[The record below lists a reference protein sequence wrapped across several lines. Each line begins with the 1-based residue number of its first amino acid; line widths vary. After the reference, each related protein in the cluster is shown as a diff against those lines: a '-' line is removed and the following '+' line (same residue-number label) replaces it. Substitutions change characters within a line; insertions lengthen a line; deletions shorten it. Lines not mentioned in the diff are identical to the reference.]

1 MYRNALIP
9 IDGSEYPG
17 LAIDQLPH
25 LLPGP
30 DRRVVIVEVIDTA
43 ERILAQATPAGFPFD
58 GGAGA
63 LLLDQVLQEQQLA
76 AGRHLADAEAHLRRL
91 GFTSVERRIVAGIPG
106 PEIVALAH
114 DEHSDIV
121 VMATHGR
128 TGVNRTIFG
137 SVAEHVVRHLQ
148 GVPVVLIQPA
158 SAPAPQ
164 GAAAS
169 PLPRE
174 ADCNDLRAALAAA
187 KARLRMSPLK
197 AGMENDAGLS
207 IAVDLGIHE
216 RGLLSAEVE
225 QIEAALRANGCI
237 ED

>member
-17 LAIDQLPH
+17 LAINQLPH
-25 LLPGP
+25 LLTGP

-43 ERILAQATPAGFPFD
+43 ERILAQTTPAGFAFD
-58 GGAGA
+58 GGSGA

-76 AGRHLADAEAHLRRL
+76 ADRHLTDAEEHLRRL
-91 GFTSVERRIVAGIPG
+91 GFTSVERRVVAGIPG
-106 PEIVALAH
+106 PEIVALAR

-121 VMATHGR
+121 VIATHGR

-158 SAPAPQ
+158 PAPEA
-164 GAAAS
+164 AAAS
-169 PLPRE
+169 PARRE
-174 ADCNDLRAALAAA
+174 TDCDDLRAALAAA

-216 RGLLSAEVE
+216 RGLLSAEVA
-225 QIEAALRANGCI
+225 QIEEALRANGCM
-237 ED
+237 D